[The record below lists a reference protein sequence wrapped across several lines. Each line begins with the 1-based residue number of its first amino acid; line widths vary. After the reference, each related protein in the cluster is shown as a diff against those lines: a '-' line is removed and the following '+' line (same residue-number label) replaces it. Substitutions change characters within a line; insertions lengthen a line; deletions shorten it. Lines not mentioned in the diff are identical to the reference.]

1 MCMPHHIQTFARTC
15 ALALVCVCAW
25 ICLCAGMSTSASATT
40 LASTRDI
47 QSLTGIQN
55 ARSTTRANILLDAAA
70 TPAADTTISRIE
82 VHSGTAVVSLTPPT
96 SSGSSGLAYY
106 QSTCSATGQPSVTSR
121 SSAASNSV
129 LIENLTPGISY
140 DCTFSAYNLDGL
152 GSPESAYITVLV
164 SAGNTIVSIASPADG
179 AVFSV
184 PADVT
189 ITASANAGPGL
200 SITRVDFYD
209 GATLIGYTVAQPYNW
224 TYTWTNAPQ
233 GTHAITVKAYD
244 SLGNI
249 AKSSVVNLTI
259 NGGANAPT
267 ITITAPNNGVVG
279 TAVPITATV
288 TTASGAVL
296 SKIEY
301 FEGTHSIGISS
312 ITSYAWTPLVP
323 GVYTVTAKVTDST
336 GATGVS
342 APVIITVADASGE
355 TITFLHNDFAGS
367 AIAATDAAGAL
378 LWKENYTPFGDRAV
392 KAVNAT
398 GNRQWYT
405 GKPVD
410 SETGLSN
417 FGARMYD
424 PVIGRFMGVDA
435 VGFSEGNLHSFNR
448 YAYANN
454 NPYRFVDPDGN
465 DAVDAIMS
473 FALGPFQKIGL
484 MLGMNQHREAREYG
498 ASMQDGGQYLQANLD
513 GIQAIGDITMAAIS
527 VASLPIGIE
536 SAAAKQ
542 AAKGAEALSA
552 GGRALLTSNPI
563 GRALKGDPAH
573 LSATFMRDEAAL
585 NGTHFAIAGGDGV
598 TRTLTQIP
606 GELNGVAGRYEYI
619 VDSLNNL
626 THQMFVRGGS
636 INGIPIK
643 P

>member
-1 MCMPHHIQTFARTC
+1 
-15 ALALVCVCAW
+15 
-25 ICLCAGMSTSASATT
+25 MSTSASATT

-129 LIENLTPGISY
+129 LIENLAPGISY

-164 SAGNTIVSIASPADG
+164 SAGNTTVSIASPDDG

-184 PADVT
+184 P
-189 ITASANAGPGL
+189 
-200 SITRVDFYD
+200 
-209 GATLIGYTVAQPYNW
+209 
-224 TYTWTNAPQ
+224 
-233 GTHAITVKAYD
+233 
-244 SLGNI
+244 
-249 AKSSVVNLTI
+249 
-259 NGGANAPT
+259 
-267 ITITAPNNGVVG
+267 APNNGVVG

-301 FEGTHSIGISS
+301 FEGANSVGISS

-323 GVYTVTAKVTDST
+323 GIYTVTAKVTDST

-367 AIAATDAAGAL
+367 AIAATDAAGTL

-424 PVIGRFMGVDA
+424 PVVGRFMGVDA

-465 DAVDAIMS
+465 NPVAV
-473 FALGPFQKIGL
+473 LVP
-484 MLGMNQHREAREYG
+484 
-498 ASMQDGGQYLQANLD
+498 
-513 GIQAIGDITMAAIS
+513 
-527 VASLPIGIE
+527 
-536 SAAAKQ
+536 
-542 AAKGAEALSA
+542 
-552 GGRALLTSNPI
+552 
-563 GRALKGDPAH
+563 
-573 LSATFMRDEAAL
+573 AAL
-585 NGTHFAIAGGDGV
+585 IGTAAVVLMKPDDIARIEEG
-598 TRTLTQIP
+598 
-606 GELNGVAGRYEYI
+606 
-619 VDSLNNL
+619 
-626 THQMFVRGGS
+626 VRGFVGQVRGQLDQFMIS
-636 INGIPIK
+636 HGPGPK
-643 P
+643 KG

>member
-1 MCMPHHIQTFARTC
+1 MCMPHHIQTLARTY
-15 ALALVCVCAW
+15 ALALVCICAW

-55 ARSTTRANILLDAAA
+55 ARSTTRANILLGAAA
-70 TPAADTTISRIE
+70 TPAADTTIARIE
-82 VHSGTAVVSLTPPT
+82 VHSGTAIVSLTPPT

-106 QSTCSATGQPSVTSR
+106 QSTCSAAGQASVTSR

-164 SAGNTIVSIASPADG
+164 SAGNTTVSIASPADG

-184 PADVT
+184 PA
-189 ITASANAGPGL
+189 
-200 SITRVDFYD
+200 
-209 GATLIGYTVAQPYNW
+209 
-224 TYTWTNAPQ
+224 
-233 GTHAITVKAYD
+233 
-244 SLGNI
+244 
-249 AKSSVVNLTI
+249 
-259 NGGANAPT
+259 
-267 ITITAPNNGVVG
+267 PNNGAVG

-301 FEGTHSIGISS
+301 FESTHSIGISS

-323 GVYTVTAKVTDST
+323 GIYTVTAKVTDSK

-435 VGFSEGNLHSFNR
+435 VGFNPGNLQSFNR

-454 NPYRFVDPDGN
+454 NPYKFVDPSGN
-465 DAVDAIMS
+465 SALSLVDWYDFGKDVGGLWIDIGIYTAASVLGNKDVQHLASQGMEAGVGAAALSTVGIINPVPGTSRAIKTEIQAVEIGS
-473 FALGPFQKIGL
+473 KIEKAAVGAVPKPPTGVGSVPPSERDPTRLFSKGEIGEGL
-484 MLGMNQHREAREYG
+484 AQQGGKCVQCGQAKDLSEVRGHHVKRHA
-498 ASMQDGGQYLQANLD
+498 DGGQTTSENL
-513 GIQAIGDITMAAIS
+513 AVVCKTCHKE
-527 VASLPIGIE
+527 LH
-536 SAAAKQ
+536 K
-542 AAKGAEALSA
+542 AE
-552 GGRALLTSNPI
+552 
-563 GRALKGDPAH
+563 
-573 LSATFMRDEAAL
+573 
-585 NGTHFAIAGGDGV
+585 
-598 TRTLTQIP
+598 
-606 GELNGVAGRYEYI
+606 
-619 VDSLNNL
+619 
-626 THQMFVRGGS
+626 
-636 INGIPIK
+636 
-643 P
+643 

>member
-1 MCMPHHIQTFARTC
+1 MCMPHHIQTLARTC
-15 ALALVCVCAW
+15 TLALVCVCAW

-164 SAGNTIVSIASPADG
+164 SAGNTTVSIASPADG

-184 PADVT
+184 P
-189 ITASANAGPGL
+189 
-200 SITRVDFYD
+200 
-209 GATLIGYTVAQPYNW
+209 
-224 TYTWTNAPQ
+224 
-233 GTHAITVKAYD
+233 
-244 SLGNI
+244 
-249 AKSSVVNLTI
+249 
-259 NGGANAPT
+259 
-267 ITITAPNNGVVG
+267 APNNGVVG

-301 FEGTHSIGISS
+301 FESTHSIGISS

-424 PVIGRFMGVDA
+424 PVVGRFMGVDA

-465 DAVDAIMS
+465 EPEAT
-473 FALGPFQKIGL
+473 IGL
-484 MLGMNQHREAREYG
+484 APPNFFR
-498 ASMQDGGQYLQANLD
+498 DTFVGGLIAKTVAPVALFTSNNVNPLTGYIENFS
-513 GIQAIGDITMAAIS
+513 GDKKAEAAIS
-527 VASLPIGIE
+527 ILTAPVMGTIRTESQIAKGLLAEARYARDALAESLFTELGKRAPATVTGGYNSATRE
-536 SAAAKQ
+536 VAAAACGGGKC
-542 AAKGAEALSA
+542 AENLVS
-552 GGRALLTSNPI
+552 
-563 GRALKGDPAH
+563 
-573 LSATFMRDEAAL
+573 EAF
-585 NGTHFAIAGGDGV
+585 G
-598 TRTLTQIP
+598 
-606 GELNGVAGRYEYI
+606 
-619 VDSLNNL
+619 
-626 THQMFVRGGS
+626 GGS
-636 INGIPIK
+636 NVKFTEAVRPRNSKEVKICERCESTFGRDAFSSSGAKFHSDGGN
-643 P
+643 

>member
-1 MCMPHHIQTFARTC
+1 MCMPHHIQTLARTC
-15 ALALVCVCAW
+15 ALALVCICAW

-55 ARSTTRANILLDAAA
+55 ARSTTRANSLLDAAA

-82 VHSGTAVVSLTPPT
+82 VHSGTAIVSLTPPT

-106 QSTCSATGQPSVTSR
+106 QSTCSATGQPTVTSR

-140 DCTFSAYNLDGL
+140 DCTFSAYNLDAL

-164 SAGNTIVSIASPADG
+164 SAGNTTVSIASPADG

-184 PADVT
+184 PV
-189 ITASANAGPGL
+189 
-200 SITRVDFYD
+200 
-209 GATLIGYTVAQPYNW
+209 
-224 TYTWTNAPQ
+224 
-233 GTHAITVKAYD
+233 
-244 SLGNI
+244 
-249 AKSSVVNLTI
+249 
-259 NGGANAPT
+259 
-267 ITITAPNNGVVG
+267 PNNGAVG

-288 TTASGAVL
+288 TTASGVVL

-301 FEGTHSIGISS
+301 FEGANSVGISS

-323 GVYTVTAKVTDST
+323 GIYTVTAKVTDSK

-342 APVIITVADASGE
+342 APVIITVAGASGE

-424 PVIGRFMGVDA
+424 PAIGRFKGVDA

-448 YAYANN
+448 YAYGNN

-498 ASMQDGGQYLQANLD
+498 SSMQDGGQYQKANLE

-536 SAAAKQ
+536 SAAAKGVGTAQ
-542 AAKGAEALSA
+542 EAFHYTFSKYASSIESNGLRPGSFATSKGDLSA
-552 GGRALLTSNPI
+552 LQAQIDLALPANRGLPDALLRI
-563 GRALKGDPAH
+563 D
-573 LSATFMRDEAAL
+573 L
-585 NGTHFAIAGGDGV
+585 NGLRGAGYEV
-598 TRTLTQIP
+598 P
-606 GELNGVAGRYEYI
+606 KFSPAGR
-619 VDSLNNL
+619 
-626 THQMFVRGGS
+626 MFNMPGGGMEMQFPYS
-636 INGIPIK
+636 IPPEFISVIK
-643 P
+643 